1 MRNIK
6 FRGKVLHNNP
16 MVNPADGWVEGFY
29 YQDLVNGEISH
40 FIRSSECEW
49 LINPETLGQFTG
61 LKDKHGKEIY
71 EGDIIMTYVI
81 FAYNH
86 EEIREF
92 WRVGEIRFIAG
103 GFNLTNCTNYYTRSM
118 NGKSDIQP
126 NPKSK
131 FDFPAYRTQII
142 GNIHDNPE
150 LLKGGEE

>member
-1 MRNIK
+1 MREIK
-6 FRGKVLHNNP
+6 FRGKSKRT
-16 MVNPADGWVEGFY
+16 G
-29 YQDLVNGEISH
+29 
-40 FIRSSECEW
+40 EW
-49 LINPETLGQFTG
+49 LYGDVLRNTEGVFAVVPPFEINCHNECSTKEVDEKTIGQFTG
-61 LKDKHGKEIY
+61 LHDCNGKEIY
-71 EGDIIMTYVI
+71 EGDIVMTHVI

-118 NGKSDIQP
+118 KGKSDIQP

-131 FDFPAYRTQII
+131 FDFPAYRTQLI
-142 GNIHDNPE
+142 GNIHENPE